1 MQQKHEESEIY
12 VIQRRNVKY
21 NKNMWRIITV
31 YSRKIKKNNGVIN
44 RSYFLEKEENCLIIG
59 EDFNAKIRNRRRS
72 IEEKEKVKKNNY
84 TRSIDKVINRDG
96 CILISKIEER
106 E

>member
-1 MQQKHEESEIY
+1 
-12 VIQRRNVKY
+12 
-21 NKNMWRIITV
+21 MWRIITV